1 MVISKKPV
9 NFIVATFAAFVSSIA
24 LANPTTDS
32 VDVKKEVSHEV
43 HATAHEGHEATAEG
57 AHGAEKEFNAT
68 DLINSHIGDSH
79 EFHIA
84 DWNGHPITFYL
95 PVILWTDNGLTIFSS
110 EKFHHDNTGHH
121 VASVDG
127 QNFVR
132 YNEVIYYADKF
143 EQLKEEDKN
152 AFNFEARPLNFSITK
167 NVFSML
173 MSVVILFLLFTAVAR
188 SYKKNEKAP
197 KGLAGFL
204 EPLVLFVRN
213 EIAIPNIGEHK
224 YAKYMPY
231 LLTIFFFIWINNLI
245 GLIPFF
251 PFSSNLTGNIYFT
264 FVLAFITF
272 VITTLSGNKAYWGHI
287 FAPPVPKALYP
298 IMWPVEI
305 IGMFTKPF
313 ALMIRLFANITAG
326 HIIILSLISLIYI
339 FKTVAIAPV
348 SGAFVLF
355 MSVLE
360 MLVAALQAYVFT
372 LLSAL
377 FIGQAVEEHDHH

>member
-1 MVISKKPV
+1 MAISKKPV
-9 NFIVATFAAFVSSIA
+9 SFIVATFVGLVSSIA

-32 VDVKKEVSHEV
+32 VQVKTEV
-43 HATAHEGHEATAEG
+43 AHEEHHTAAPA
-57 AHGAEKEFNAT
+57 AHGEGKEFSAT
-68 DLINSHIGDSH
+68 ELINSHIGDAH
-79 EFHIA
+79 DFHIA
-84 DWNGHPITFYL
+84 DWDGHPISLAL
-95 PVILWTDNGLTIFSS
+95 PIILWTDNGLKVFSS
-110 EKFHHDNTGHH
+110 AEFHHDNTGHH
-121 VASVDG
+121 VVSVDG
-127 QNFVR
+127 ESFVR
-132 YNEVIYYADKF
+132 YNEVVYYADKF
-143 EQLKEEDKN
+143 AEIKDFGMIPLD
-152 AFNFEARPLNFSITK
+152 FDVRPLNFSITK

-173 MSVVILFLLFTAVAR
+173 LSVIVLLLLFTAMAR
-188 SYKKNEKAP
+188 SYKKNDKAP

-204 EPLVLFVRN
+204 EPLVLFVRD
-213 EIAIPNIGEHK
+213 EIAIPNIGHKK

-264 FVLAFITF
+264 FVMAFITF
-272 VITTLSGNKAYWGHI
+272 MITTASANKAYWGHI

-339 FKTVAIAPV
+339 FKSVAIAPV

>member
-1 MVISKKPV
+1 M
-9 NFIVATFAAFVSSIA
+9 
-24 LANPTTDS
+24 
-32 VDVKKEVSHEV
+32 
-43 HATAHEGHEATAEG
+43 
-57 AHGAEKEFNAT
+57 KEFKTSTKFLFSFIFTLFTLTSFANHGNPEEEFSAT
-68 DLINSHIGDSH
+68 ELINSHIGDAH
-79 EFHIA
+79 DFHIA
-84 DWNGHPITFYL
+84 DWNGHAISFPL
-95 PVILWTDNGLTIFSS
+95 PVILWTDNGLNVFSS
-110 EKFHHDNTGHH
+110 AKFHHDNTGHH
-121 VASVDG
+121 VVENG
-127 QNFVR
+127 GEKFVR
-132 YNEVIYYADKF
+132 FKEVIYYADKF
-143 EQLKEEDKN
+143 ENLTEDEKS
-152 AFNFEARPLNFSITK
+152 AFNFAVRPLNFSITK

-173 MSVVILFLLFTAVAR
+173 MSVIILFLLFTALAR
-188 SYKKNEKAP
+188 SYKKNQMAP

-204 EPLVLFVRN
+204 EPLVLFVRDD
-213 EIAIPNIGEHK
+213 IAIPNIGEKK
-224 YAKYMPY
+224 YSKYMPY

-272 VITTLSGNKAYWGHI
+272 LITTFSGNKSYWGHI
-287 FAPPVPKALYP
+287 FLPPVPKALYP

-339 FKTVAIAPV
+339 FKTVGIAPV

-360 MLVAALQAYVFT
+360 LLVAALQAYVFT